1 MRTRVV
7 RAAIAP
13 ISTIASSRG
22 LAKIE
27 SPTHTESQP
36 DESASAASC
45 SISATVVTP
54 MTTPRLGRVSPN
66 FTLPS
71 AISFLP
77 RHAAASD
84 RDTMAQLCAGKMYA
98 TRPGFVFNSAIS
110 GLETILA
117 VLGAILLH
125 LGRPGQLRRQASG
138 AARAKPAVLNL
149 QRPSLCETRTL
160 RWSDV
165 HSNPWFLD
173 VP

>member
-1 MRTRVV
+1 
-7 RAAIAP
+7 
-13 ISTIASSRG
+13 
-22 LAKIE
+22 
-27 SPTHTESQP
+27 
-36 DESASAASC
+36 
-45 SISATVVTP
+45 
-54 MTTPRLGRVSPN
+54 
-66 FTLPS
+66 
-71 AISFLP
+71 
-77 RHAAASD
+77 
-84 RDTMAQLCAGKMYA
+84 MAQLCAGKMYA

-149 QRPSLCETRTL
+149 QRPSLCETRTF

-173 VP
+173 VPIMPIGLGEGPSSGRTLRSDPARPVFFASFMVALPQGRPIAFDAMRHRTLYHR